1 MLRKF
6 LTIMMAFVIG
16 FLSIPITNQD
26 VEERAYQSKK
36 DCIVSYDENG
46 DVLAKTEAEGSVIS
60 CKYVKNTG
68 RYYLYRDDNEYQ
80 VSVEMVDGCAL
91 VDIYDI
97 HESNSI
103 KDGKVEGQAVVY
115 LEYALWT
122 VAAIVAAKAVIS
134 SVLEITE
141 TSNTYFSVDSI
152 AKTIKTVKNGA
163 FKKSQLKTIVGVTSY
178 WTLRYTRRKTEN
190 NYFYAK
196 LSNGKVYIGPMLTYG
211 LAKRRLSSGY
221 DIFATNSAAAR
232 FLSDM
237 TSPVRTSR
245 SDPPHIAS
253 EGYYPHFHPIGV
265 PWYKNARHNPHV
277 WYPAV

>member
-1 MLRKF
+1 M
-6 LTIMMAFVIG
+6 
-16 FLSIPITNQD
+16 
-26 VEERAYQSKK
+26 
-36 DCIVSYDENG
+36 
-46 DVLAKTEAEGSVIS
+46 
-60 CKYVKNTG
+60 
-68 RYYLYRDDNEYQ
+68 
-80 VSVEMVDGCAL
+80 
-91 VDIYDI
+91 
-97 HESNSI
+97 
-103 KDGKVEGQAVVY
+103 
-115 LEYALWT
+115 
-122 VAAIVAAKAVIS
+122 
-134 SVLEITE
+134 
-141 TSNTYFSVDSI
+141 
-152 AKTIKTVKNGA
+152 
-163 FKKSQLKTIVGVTSY
+163 GVTSY

-245 SDPPHIAS
+245 SDPAHIAS